1 MKNILPRITG
11 FLCLFLLSSPQLF
24 AKIKSEKI
32 NLRSFY
38 FQQDTTKKQD
48 TTRKTPVA
56 NPADS
61 VKVPVNPLGGAS
73 PVPAAPPK
81 DGPASPATPAPGTTT
96 APAGQ
101 KTITGIVLDE
111 QKIGLPGVG
120 IKIQGKTGGSVTQGD
135 GKFSIS
141 VAAPTDVL
149 VFSYIGYQSKSV
161 PAGDGAAP
169 LTVNLSPSGAQNLSD
184 VVVVGYGTMK
194 TKEVTSSVAHVD
206 TAQFRQSGARSPL
219 DLVQGKVAGLNIT
232 RAGGANPNSGPS
244 VQLRGVVSVAGSAS
258 PLYVID
264 GIPGGN
270 PDLLQQD
277 DILSVDVLKDG
288 SGAAIYG
295 TSANAGVIL
304 ITTKKG
310 KAGPPTFSY
319 SSYVR
324 KEFIQRRL
332 DFLTADEYRTKL
344 NAGEINGFDYGG
356 NEDLYASLINKDNLS
371 QNHNIALSGGT
382 DKTSYRASLN
392 YRDLQGIALENGR
405 REYTGRLNINQKGF
419 DDKLNIQLNLATNVN
434 NANLLSD
441 GVTTTFY
448 DNELNA
454 SGWQEEL
461 AKNPTK
467 RIYNPDGSYYYDT
480 QSTNQ
485 FARLQTN
492 TSYRKQQTTSADLK
506 ADIDIAKGLKGSVFG
521 SLQRDYFVDGGYA
534 PLGSENSV
542 ENSDYPGGG
551 YAFKNNFL
559 SQAYAFE
566 PTLQYNTTVA
576 DKHSFTALAGYSY
589 RYNIEEGQKAST
601 RGFLND
607 QFNENNLNAGQALT
621 DGKASMGSFK
631 NDNTLIAFFGR
642 INYAFDNKYL
652 VQLILRREGSSRFGD
667 NNKWGN
673 FPAVSLGWNVTEES
687 FMKDV
692 KWISYLKLRAGY
704 GVTGNSGFA
713 NNASRVVLSEGGK
726 YIYPNNSYQQTYG
739 PSRNPNPFLR
749 WESKR
754 ETNIGAD
761 FTMFNSKLTGS
772 LDLFN
777 RTTKDLF
784 DLYTTP
790 QPPYI
795 QSQIYANVGTISSK
809 GIELALSY
817 QAVKTDNFTFS
828 MDFTGSTIK
837 NVLNSY
843 SNDQYAVKFRE
854 FGSIGGAGDLG
865 NAIVTYEGEDLGVFY
880 GKRFAGFDADGKWL
894 FYNRNGQAVRNDQIN
909 NSKDKNVSDLAPIGN
924 AIPKYY
930 ASYTANFTYKNFDF
944 RVFLRGKF
952 DYDILNTSALTY
964 GNPFITGSN
973 YLRDAFGKYSQIN
986 DTFMYSDYYL
996 ENGTNVKIDEVTL
1009 GYSFKLKSK
1018 YIRNLRV
1025 YATGQNLATITGY
1038 SGNDPDFVQDTG
1050 LGPGIDTRG
1059 AYPSTRSFLFGVNVG
1074 F

>member
-1 MKNILPRITG
+1 MKINLLRITG
-11 FLCLFLLSSPQLF
+11 FLCLFLLSSQQLF
-24 AKIKSEKI
+24 AEFKSEKFKVS
-32 NLRSFY
+32 RFY
-38 FQQDTTKKQD
+38 FQQDTTKRQD
-48 TTRKTPVA
+48 TTKKVPVPK
-56 NPADS
+56 PADS
-61 VKVPVNPLGGAS
+61 VKVPVNPLGGTS
-73 PVPAAPPK
+73 PVQAPPP
-81 DGPASPATPAPGTTT
+81 PAGATT
-96 APAGQ
+96 APNTAVAQ
-101 KTITGIVLDE
+101 KTITGVVLDE
-111 QKIGLPGVG
+111 KKIGLPGVG
-120 IKIQGKTGGSVTQGD
+120 IKIQGKTGAAVTQGD

-141 VAAPTDVL
+141 VSSPTDIL
-149 VFSYIGYQSKSV
+149 VFSYIGYQSKSIA
-161 PAGDGAAP
+161 AGTGASP
-169 LTVNLSPSGAQNLSD
+169 LTVNLVPSGAQSLSD

-194 TKEVTSSVAHVD
+194 SKEVTSAVAHVD

-219 DLVQGKVAGLNIT
+219 DLIQGKVAGLNIT
-232 RAGGANPNSGPS
+232 RAGSSNPNSGPS
-244 VQLRGVVSVAGSAS
+244 VQLRGVVSVSGSAS

-310 KAGPPTFSY
+310 KPGPPTFNY
-319 SSYVR
+319 SSYLR
-324 KEFIQRRL
+324 KEFVQRRL
-332 DFLTADEYRTKL
+332 DFLSPDEFRAKL
-344 NAGEINGFDYGG
+344 NSGEINGVDYGG
-356 NEDLYASLINKDNLS
+356 NEDLYGSLINRDNLS
-371 QNHNIALSGGT
+371 QNHNLALSGGT

-392 YRDLQGIALENGR
+392 YRDLQGIAKENGR
-405 REYTGRLNINQKGF
+405 KEYTGRLNINQKGF
-419 DDKLNIQLNLATNVN
+419 DDKLNIQLNLATNIN
-434 NANLLSD
+434 NANLLSN
-441 GVTTTFY
+441 GGTTDFFN
-448 DNELNA
+448 NELNA
-454 SGWQEEL
+454 SGWEEEL

-467 RIYNPDGSYYYDT
+467 QIFNPDGSYYYDN

-485 FARLQTN
+485 YARLFNN

-506 ADIDIAKGLKGSVFG
+506 ADFDIAKGFKASVFG
-521 SLQRDYFVDGGYA
+521 SMQRDNFVDGGYA
-534 PLGSENSV
+534 TLGSENSI

-589 RYNIEEGQKAST
+589 QYNIEEGAKAST

-607 QFNENNLNAGQALT
+607 QFNEDNLGAGQALA
-621 DGKASMGSFK
+621 DGKADMGSFK

-642 INYAFDNKYL
+642 VNYAFDNKYL
-652 VQLILRREGSSRFGD
+652 VQLILRHEGSSRFGA

-673 FPAVSLGWNVTEES
+673 FPAVSLGWNVTEEK
-687 FMKDV
+687 FMENV
-692 KWISYLKLRAGY
+692 KWVNYLKLRAGY

-713 NNASRVVLSEGGK
+713 NNASRVTLGGGGK
-726 YIYPNNSYQQTYG
+726 YLFPDGTYRETYG
-739 PSRNPNPFLR
+739 PTRNPNPNLK

-761 FTMFNSKLTGS
+761 FTLFNSKLTGS
-772 LDLFN
+772 LDLFD
-777 RTTKDLF
+777 RTTKDLL
-784 DLYTTP
+784 DTYVTP
-790 QPPYI
+790 QPPYV
-795 QSQIYANVGTISSK
+795 QTTIYANVGNISSR

-817 QAVKTDNFTFS
+817 QAVKTKDFTFS

-837 NVLNSY
+837 NTLNSY
-843 SNDQYAVKFRE
+843 SNDVFAVNYRT
-854 FGSIGGAGDLG
+854 FGDIGGAGDLG
-865 NAIVTYEGEDLGVFY
+865 QAITTYEGEAIGTFY

-894 FYNRNGQAVRNDQIN
+894 FFNRNGVPVRNDQIN
-909 NSKDKNVSDLAPIGN
+909 YSKDKNLSDLAPIGN

-952 DYDILNTSALTY
+952 DYDILNTTALTY
-964 GNPFITGSN
+964 GNPSITGSN

-986 DTFMYSDYYL
+986 DTFMYSDYYI
-996 ENGTNVKIDEVTL
+996 ESGTNVKIDEVTL
-1009 GYSFKLKSK
+1009 GYNFKLKSR

-1050 LGPGIDTRG
+1050 LGPGIDNRG

>member
-1 MKNILPRITG
+1 MKINLLRITG
-11 FLCLFLLSSPQLF
+11 FLCLFLLSSQQLF
-24 AKIKSEKI
+24 AEFKSEKFKVS
-32 NLRSFY
+32 RFY
-38 FQQDTTKKQD
+38 FQQDTTKRQD
-48 TTRKTPVA
+48 TTKKVPVPK
-56 NPADS
+56 PADS
-61 VKVPVNPLGGAS
+61 VKVPVNPLGGTS
-73 PVPAAPPK
+73 PVQAPPPQT
-81 DGPASPATPAPGTTT
+81 GATT
-96 APAGQ
+96 APNTAVAQ
-101 KTITGIVLDE
+101 KTITGVVLDE
-111 QKIGLPGVG
+111 KKIGLPGVG
-120 IKIQGKTGGSVTQGD
+120 IKIQGKTGAAVTQGD
-135 GKFSIS
+135 GKFSINVGS
-141 VAAPTDVL
+141 PTDVL
-149 VFSYIGYQSKSV
+149 VFSYIGYQSKSIA
-161 PAGDGAAP
+161 AGTGASP
-169 LTVNLSPSGAQNLSD
+169 LTVNLVPSGAQSLSD

-194 TKEVTSSVAHVD
+194 SKEVTSAVAHVD

-219 DLVQGKVAGLNIT
+219 DLIQGKVAGLNIT
-232 RAGGANPNSGPS
+232 RAGSSNPNSGPS

-310 KAGPPTFSY
+310 KPGPPTFNY
-319 SSYVR
+319 SSYLR
-324 KEFIQRRL
+324 KEFVQRRL
-332 DFLTADEYRTKL
+332 DFLSAEEFRAKI
-344 NAGEINGFDYGG
+344 NSGEINARDYGAS
-356 NEDLYASLINKDNLS
+356 EDLYGSLINRDNLS
-371 QNHNIALSGGT
+371 QNHNLALSGGT

-405 REYTGRLNINQKGF
+405 KEYTGRLNINQKGF
-419 DDKLNIQLNLATNVN
+419 DDKLNIQLNLATNIN
-434 NANLLSD
+434 NANLLSN
-441 GVTTTFY
+441 GATSEFFN
-448 DNELNA
+448 NELNR
-454 SGWQEEL
+454 SGWEEEL
-461 AKNPTK
+461 GKNPTK
-467 RIYNPDGSYYYDT
+467 PIYNPDGSYYYDN

-485 FARLQTN
+485 YARLFNN

-506 ADIDIAKGLKGSVFG
+506 ADFDITKGLKASVFG
-521 SLQRDYFVDGGYA
+521 SMQRDSYLDGGYA
-534 PLGSENSV
+534 TLASEDSF
-542 ENSDYPGGG
+542 ENSDYPSGG

-566 PTLQYNTTVA
+566 PTLQYNTVVA

-589 RYNIEEGQKAST
+589 RYNIEEGARMST

-607 QFNENNLNAGQALT
+607 QFNEDNMGVGQALA
-621 DGKASMGSFK
+621 DGKASMGSYK

-642 INYAFDNKYL
+642 VNYAFDNKYL

-673 FPAVSLGWNVTEES
+673 FPAVSLGWNVTEEK
-687 FMKDV
+687 FMENV
-692 KWISYLKLRAGY
+692 KWVNYLKLRAGY

-713 NNASRVVLSEGGK
+713 NNASRVTLGPGGK
-726 YIYPNNSYQQTYG
+726 YLYPDGSYRETYG
-739 PSRNPNPFLR
+739 PTRNPNPFLK

-761 FTMFNSKLTGS
+761 FTLFNSKLTGS
-772 LDLFN
+772 LDLFD
-777 RTTKDLF
+777 RTTKDLL

-795 QSQIYANVGTISSK
+795 QSQIYANVGNISSR

-817 QAVKTDNFTFS
+817 QAIKTKDFTFS

-837 NVLNSY
+837 NTLNSY
-843 SNDQYAVKFRE
+843 SNDVFAVKFKT

-865 NAIVTYEGEDLGVFY
+865 DAITTYEGEDVGIFY

-894 FYNRNGQAVRNDQIN
+894 FFNRNGEAVRNDKIN
-909 NSKDKNVSDLAPIGN
+909 ISKDKNLTDLAPLGN

-952 DYDILNTSALTY
+952 DYKILNTTALTY
-964 GNPFITGSN
+964 GNPFVTGSN
-973 YLRDAFGKYSQIN
+973 YLRDAFGKYSEIN

-1009 GYSFKLKSK
+1009 GYNFKLKTK
-1018 YIRNLRV
+1018 LIRNLRI

-1050 LGPGIDTRG
+1050 LGPGIDSRG